1 MNYFDAMDLP
11 TLQWEYPIGEAFL
24 ARFRRMGADELR
36 ALQERR
42 FAAVMAFA
50 WKVPFYRRRW
60 SAHGIAPADIRGL
73 DDIRR
78 LPTYSKADL
87 MRSLGERPP
96 LGDFHGLDSYARDDR
111 PPLIFHTT
119 SGTTGRPQPVLF
131 GPWSREVQNRLLA
144 RAWLLQGMRAD
155 DVVHSVYG
163 FGTINGGHYIRESV
177 LHWIGAQLISAG
189 TGVETPSVQQVALMR
204 DFGAT
209 VLVGFGD
216 YVKRLSE
223 VAREGGI
230 IPGRDIRLRMI
241 SGLIGPGAAAGL
253 SDAWGGCPAYDW
265 YGVADT
271 GLIAGECA
279 ARCGLHLMEDAQWIE
294 LCDPDTGKAV
304 PVGAQGNVVCTSLFR
319 HDVYPI
325 IRFNTHDVTREIQG
339 HSPIG
344 LPFRRI
350 TGFEGRSDN
359 MIKLRGINVYPTAIG
374 PVLEAECTGFNGEFL
389 AEVTRDGS
397 RDEMTVLVEVRGLPV
412 SGLETRL
419 EQVLRATF
427 GVAMRVRL
435 ATPGSL
441 AVRTGLESRQKP
453 IRLIDRRSERAA

>member
-1 MNYFDAMDLP
+1 MNYFDAMDLSALRP
-11 TLQWEYPIGEAFL
+11 EYPIGEAFL
-24 ARFRRMGADELR
+24 ARFRPMSHDELR

-42 FAAVMAFA
+42 FAAVMKFA

-60 SAHGIAPADIRGL
+60 GAHGIAPVDIRGL
-73 DDIRR
+73 DDIGR
-78 LPTYSKADL
+78 LPTYSKVDL
-87 MRSLGERPP
+87 MRSLEEHPP
-96 LGDFHGLDSYARDDR
+96 LGDFHGLDTYAPDRR

-144 RAWLLQGMRAD
+144 RIWLLQGMRAD
-155 DVVHSVYG
+155 DVVHSTYG

-189 TGVETPSVQQVALMR
+189 TGVETRSVQQVTLMR
-204 DFGAT
+204 DFGVTA
-209 VLVGFGD
+209 LVGFGD

-241 SGLIGPGAAAGL
+241 SGLIGPGSSAGL
-253 SDAWGGCPAYDW
+253 SAAWGGCPAYDW

-271 GLIAGECA
+271 GLIAGECPV
-279 ARCGLHLMEDAQWIE
+279 RCGLHVMEDAHWIE
-294 LCDPDTGKAV
+294 LCDPDTGTVV
-304 PVGAQGNVVCTSLFR
+304 PAGVPGDVVCTSLFR

-339 HSPIG
+339 DSPIG

-359 MIKLRGINVYPTAIG
+359 MVKLRGINVYPTAIG
-374 PVLEAECTGFNGEFL
+374 PVLEAECAGFTGEFL

-412 SGLETRL
+412 SGLEVRL
-419 EQVLRATF
+419 EQVLRAIF
-427 GVAMRVRL
+427 GVALRVRL
-435 ATPGSL
+435 ASPGSL
-441 AVRTGLESRQKP
+441 AARTGLESRQKP
-453 IRLIDRRSERAA
+453 VRLADRRSE